1 MNFRLIPAT
10 LLLLSVGMHQAANTN
25 SSEVEA
31 IPSST
36 AELIDLFGNVS
47 GDDAEFA
54 YRINFEFRKNAPK
67 ERLPQLQRALRDWVD
82 RSSGITLTFTLDCW
96 NRLRVETNS
105 ELSTENVHM
114 LIGLLTD
121 PRYTTKTARRWVSE
135 NKKYWPCRASYT
147 VDSPETIL
155 AMVDEHHLDLLLTKA
170 STPDAALRADIVR
183 ILGIR
188 SVNEKTKTTAELQT
202 LVRKHY
208 QDPVADVREAVAY
221 SLAMVRDCPAAE
233 LNEIFVA
240 MLSDPSHAVRMNA
253 IRSARRHPAIFSAQN
268 ASQMLTL
275 SPQLTGSEQNEL
287 RSTLEVL
294 TATESPSICDG
305 LIKTGLAMQ
314 TDANDDTADRL
325 IPIFA
330 KAAQFATQNRVD
342 QVAAQFCLE
351 AQSDDSARQR
361 NALHAILT
369 SGSRFSAKH
378 QDQAAKNS
386 LQIMQSRRN
395 QGTPLATLA
404 GSTAAS
410 LIKQVNPKE
419 QAKFVAELTRMLQKS
434 GSTRAALRVLAKLGS
449 FAGTSAPTIKSLT
462 QHKQDDVRLDA
473 TAALWTI
480 AKDTETCLP
489 ILLNGLKSESTQA
502 RNTASDTLI
511 ATGGELT
518 RFKPQVTE
526 LLNDAETT
534 LPMLRILERIGVD
547 AKPLTGA
554 IEPLTKVDSQ
564 KTKYYATRA
573 LKAISG

>member
-1 MNFRLIPAT
+1 MNPRQILAT
-10 LLLLSVGMHQAANTN
+10 VLLLYGIHHTTIVQSAQK
-25 SSEVEA
+25 EVLPTSA
-31 IPSST
+31 
-36 AELIDLFGNVS
+36 AELIPLLENASGEDADL
-47 GDDAEFA
+47 A
-54 YRINFEFRKNAPK
+54 YRINFAFRKNTQA
-67 ERLPQLQRALRDWVD
+67 ESLPELRKAMRRWVD

-96 NRLRVETNS
+96 NRLRVETDS
-105 ELSTENVHM
+105 ELSTENVQM

-121 PRYTTKTARRWVSE
+121 PRYTSKTARQWVSE
-135 NKKYWPCRASYT
+135 NKKYWPCRLSYT

-155 AMVDEHHLDLLLTKA
+155 ALVDEHHLDLLLTKT
-170 STPDAALRADIVR
+170 STPDAALRAGIIR
-183 ILGIR
+183 IIGMR
-188 SVNEKTKTTAELQT
+188 SVNEKTKSTAELQT
-202 LVRKHY
+202 LLCKHY
-208 QDPVADVREAVAY
+208 RDPAADVREAVAY
-221 SLAMVRDCPAAE
+221 SLAMVRHFPTAE
-233 LNEIFVA
+233 LNKIFVA

-275 SPQLTGSEQNEL
+275 SPQLTGSEQSEL
-287 RSTLEVL
+287 RYTLEVL
-294 TATESPSICDG
+294 TATKSRPICDA

-314 TDANDDTADRL
+314 TNANDDTADRL
-325 IPIFA
+325 IPVFA

-351 AQSDDSARQR
+351 AQSDDSARQI

-369 SGSRFSAKH
+369 SGPRFSAKH
-378 QDQAAKNS
+378 QNQAAKHS

-395 QGTPLATLA
+395 QGTHLATLA

-419 QAKFVAELTRMLQKS
+419 QAKFVAELTRMLQQS
-434 GSTRAALRVLAKLGS
+434 GTTRAALRVLAKLGS